1 MLEPWVAE
9 RRTVIVCLTRAVFF
23 QGTDSGNC
31 DGVPCAGSELNLVNW
46 VNYFLKS
53 RGANA
58 ESIPTML
65 LIG

>member
-23 QGTDSGNC
+23 PGGNSGNG
-31 DGVPCAGSELNLVNW
+31 DGVPCAQVHLVNW